1 MLTDAT
7 TPAYTPPRDALN
19 VTPRAEIKMVNA
31 DGAASG
37 ETDFSLVGDGEFS
50 FWDFL
55 DVINPLQ
62 HIPIVNGIYRELT
75 GDTIKP
81 VMKLAGGALF
91 GGPLGLGLAALD
103 VSVEGATGKDANQH
117 VAAMFEGVDDPRGT
131 AYRLY
136 NEAHTD
142 DALRDNPEGLAKAE
156 AMLAALRRDDAAK
169 IADADANAMVA
180 LPALTV
186 VPAGALP
193 EPEPE
198 AADPLALTPWDAPAA
213 ATAPAAAASF
223 AAATRLAD
231 DGKEFPMPERRHTG
245 APKPVAATDASH
257 TRPNATVAAPSGLS
271 SEAMAAAG
279 LTPEAVQEVLRAH
292 GQAQAEDAAQ
302 AAHPAA
308 RPAAKATAKPAPD
321 TADSGEPLWFFDR
334 MNAALDKYRAAQ
346 GLSPAAAAAQ

>member
-31 DGAASG
+31 EDAASG

-91 GGPLGLGLAALD
+91 GGPIGLGLAALD
-103 VSVEGATGKDANQH
+103 VTVEGTTGKDTGQH
-117 VAAMFEGVDDPRGT
+117 VAAMFDGVDDPRGT

-136 NEAHTD
+136 NDAHTD
-142 DALRDNPEGLAKAE
+142 NALRDNPEGLAKAE
-156 AMLAALRRDDAAK
+156 AMLAALRQADAAK
-169 IADADANAMVA
+169 TADADANAMVA

-186 VPAGALP
+186 VPAEALP
-193 EPEPE
+193 EAAPETSE
-198 AADPLALTPWDAPAA
+198 PLALTPWDAPAA
-213 ATAPAAAASF
+213 PATASAAVAPSAPE
-223 AAATRLAD
+223 
-231 DGKEFPMPERRHTG
+231 GKSFPMPERRYNG
-245 APKPVAATDASH
+245 APKPIAAGGSSH
-257 TRPNATVAAPSGLS
+257 TRPTASAAAPSGLS
-271 SEAMAAAG
+271 PEAMAAAG
-279 LTPEAVQEVLRAH
+279 LTPEAVQDVLRAH
-292 GQAQAEDAAQ
+292 GQAQAEDAAL
-302 AAHPAA
+302 AAQPAA
-308 RPAAKATAKPAPD
+308 RPATKPA
-321 TADSGEPLWFFDR
+321 AKSSVAESEEPLWFFDR

-346 GLSPAAAAAQ
+346 GLSPTPATVQ